1 MDRYTFSSEWFKR
14 GESLLNKFEETD
26 NTGYLFES
34 YIYLWISLTISVKQY
49 WACTGKKFNSQG
61 GKISTD
67 KQEIKEWSKL
77 FHERIFQLMNENR
90 YLMEELSE
98 QYGSETNNPIMD
110 SKGDNTRLNQQVF
123 SDYWL
128 NNNNNHVHKREMVM
142 TMIDILNRVR
152 NNLFHGEKSF
162 DNKRDIELLRTTC
175 PILCQVAK
183 LSIGIL

>member
-14 GESLLNKFEETD
+14 GENLLNKFEETD

-49 WACTGKKFNSQG
+49 WACNGKKFNSQD

-77 FHERIFQLMNENR
+77 FHERIFDLMNENR

-98 QYGSETNNPIMD
+98 QYGAETNYPIMD
-110 SKGDNTRLNQQVF
+110 SKGDNTRINQQVF

-128 NNNNNHVHKREMVM
+128 GNMNSPIRKKELTM
-142 TMIDILNRVR
+142 TLIDILNRVR

-162 DNKRDIELLRTTC
+162 DNQRDIELIRATC
-175 PILCQVAK
+175 PILCQITK
-183 LSIGIL
+183 LSIQIL